1 MKAFESDFL
10 EKTDVKNIIEYIKTN
25 GLENISS
32 YDVNNITDD
41 NTKEFFDGMLEFVTD
56 YTKKE
61 NAENYSRST
70 TAHFKKRYDTFLMYY
85 DVLLK
90 NDLVN
95 DELKKLKEYYDRIML
110 NKISK
115 LISEIQSLPED
126 KLFEKQAKLDALE
139 RIFDTLKLSTEV
151 VTLSEK
157 HQPLFTTSK
166 AEFEKLKTGA
176 IKQKETDEIILESE
190 SVTLETIEDSKKEES
205 ENIEPVIE
213 TSLEEKETI
222 AETTPEKKSK
232 LDVRL
237 ESLKLELVPEEE
249 LQRLKQE
256 TEVLFESINKASK
269 DGSSPQVIN
278 ELYSKYKEA
287 KADLEFAI
295 ENNEKVNKK
304 IARLEGAKKL
314 ASIPRKEFHK
324 LKTTAKVKAAAAKK
338 QIHDKVDPIYEQASA
353 KVSDIKGKIE
363 DKAVTAVEHAIGNA
377 INAKQFV
384 SNKATDAKDFVSNK
398 ASDAKDFVTNKV
410 ETVTNFVSE
419 KTDELADKV
428 VTGYN
433 NTEMELQRKVNE
445 YGAEVKSQEQISSEA
460 ISEAL
465 AHMGNDVSIA
475 EVDAVI
481 TKINKEA
488 AKDSMKAQIKV
499 TLFGALQKL
508 HSIPK
513 ALADSIKQKSITMNE
528 EQLSAGRTI

>member
-1 MKAFESDFL
+1 MKRFDKDFL
-10 EKTDVKNIIEYIKTN
+10 EKTDVKNIIEYIKAN

-32 YDVNNITDD
+32 YDVSSITDD
-41 NTKEFFDGMLEFVTD
+41 TTREFFDSMLEFVTD

-61 NAENYSRST
+61 NAENYSRGT
-70 TAHFKKRYDTFLMYY
+70 TEHFKSRYDKFLMCY

-90 NDLVN
+90 NDLVT
-95 DELKKLKEYYDRIML
+95 DELKKLKEYYDKIMI
-110 NKISK
+110 NKVSK

-166 AEFEKLKTGA
+166 AEFEKLKAGA
-176 IKQKETDEIILESE
+176 IKQKETDEMILESE
-190 SVTLETIEDSKKEES
+190 SVTLETIEDSKKEEP
-205 ENIEPVIE
+205 ENTEPVIE

-249 LQRLKQE
+249 IQRLKEE
-256 TEVLFESINKASK
+256 TAILFENVNKATK

-278 ELYSKYKEA
+278 ELYAKYKEA

-295 ENNEKVNKK
+295 QNNEKVNKK

-314 ASIPRKEFHK
+314 ASIPRREFNK
-324 LKTTAKVKAAAAKK
+324 LKTKAKLKASETKK
-338 QIHDKVDPIYEQASA
+338 QIHDKVDPIYEQVSS
-353 KVSDIKGKIE
+353 KVSDIKGHIE
-363 DKAVTAVEHAIGNA
+363 DKAVTAVEHAIGSA

-384 SNKATDAKDFVSNK
+384 STKATDAKEFVEG
-398 ASDAKDFVTNKV
+398 KV
-410 ETVTNFVSE
+410 ETAVNFVSE
-419 KTDELADKV
+419 KKDDIANKI

-433 NTEMELQRKVNE
+433 NAGIELQNKVDTYSAN
-445 YGAEVKSQEQISSEA
+445 VKSQEEISSDA
-460 ISEAL
+460 ISEAFSN
-465 AHMGNDVSIA
+465 MGNETSISQI
-475 EVDAVI
+475 ESVVDKI
-481 TKINKEA
+481 TKEA
-488 AKDSMKAQIKV
+488 EKDSRKAERKV
-499 TLFGALQKL
+499 ALFGALQKL

-513 ALADSIKQKSITMNE
+513 TLKDTIKSRANAMS
-528 EQLSAGRTI
+528 EQEMSTGRTM

>member
-1 MKAFESDFL
+1 MKVFESDFL

-32 YDVNNITDD
+32 YDVNNIADESS
-41 NTKEFFDGMLEFVTD
+41 KEFFDGMLEFVTD

-70 TAHFKKRYDTFLMYY
+70 TANFKKRYDTFLMYY

-115 LISEIQSLPED
+115 LIEEIKSLSDAQSL
-126 KLFEKQAKLDALE
+126 EKQTKLEAIE
-139 RIFDTLKLSTEV
+139 RIMETINLSTKV
-151 VTLSEK
+151 VSLSEK
-157 HQPLFTTSK
+157 NDPLFKVSK
-166 AEFEKLKTGA
+166 DEFLKLKESAVKKQEKDDKVLEEQSVMIEQGA
-176 IKQKETDEIILESE
+176 EKQEEKMSDSSESFDEIE
-190 SVTLETIEDSKKEES
+190 SVTVSTETITPINPIKK
-205 ENIEPVIE
+205 
-213 TSLEEKETI
+213 TKFD
-222 AETTPEKKSK
+222 KKM
-232 LDVRL
+232 DI
-237 ESLKLELVPEEE
+237 LKGEIVPDEE

-324 LKTTAKVKAAAAKK
+324 LKTNMKVKAAAVKR
-338 QIHDKVDPIYEQASA
+338 QIHDKVDPIYEQAST
-353 KVSDIKGKIE
+353 KVSDIKNQIE
-363 DKAVTAVEHAIGNA
+363 DKTVTAVEHAIGNA

-398 ASDAKDFVTNKV
+398 V
-410 ETVTNFVSE
+410 ETVASFVSE

-475 EVDAVI
+475 EVDDVI

-513 ALADSIKQKSITMNE
+513 SLADSIKKKSITINE
-528 EQLSAGRTI
+528 EQLSTGRTM

>member
-1 MKAFESDFL
+1 MKVFESDFL

-25 GLENISS
+25 GLENINS

-70 TAHFKKRYDTFLMYY
+70 TAHFKKRYDTFLKYY

-110 NKISK
+110 NKINK
-115 LISEIQSLPED
+115 LIQEIKALSDAQS
-126 KLFEKQAKLDALE
+126 FEKQTKLEAIE
-139 RIFDTLKLSTEV
+139 RIMETINLSTKV
-151 VTLSEK
+151 VSLSEK
-157 HQPLFTTSK
+157 NNPLFKISK
-166 AEFEKLKTGA
+166 DEFLKLKESA
-176 IKQKETDEIILESE
+176 VKKQEEDDKVLEEQSVKLEQDTEVKEEKISGSSE
-190 SVTLETIEDSKKEES
+190 SSDE
-205 ENIEPVIE
+205 IEPVKVSADI
-213 TSLEEKETI
+213 I
-222 AETTPEKKSK
+222 APISPVKKSK
-232 LDVRL
+232 FDKKMDI
-237 ESLKLELVPEEE
+237 LKGEIVPEEE

-278 ELYSKYKEA
+278 ELYSKYKES

-324 LKTTAKVKAAAAKK
+324 LKTNAKVKAAAAKK

-353 KVSDIKGKIE
+353 KVSDIKGRIE

-377 INAKQFV
+377 INAKQ
-384 SNKATDAKDFVSNK
+384 FVSNK

-433 NTEMELQRKVNE
+433 NAGIELQRKVNE
-445 YGAEVKSQEQISSEA
+445 YGAEVKSKEQISSEA

-465 AHMGNDVSIA
+465 AHMGNDASIT
-475 EVDAVI
+475 EVDDAI
-481 TKINKEA
+481 SKINKEA
-488 AKDSMKAQIKV
+488 SKDSMKAQIKV

-513 ALADSIKQKSITMNE
+513 SLADSIKQKSITMNE
-528 EQLSAGRTI
+528 EQLSKGRTM

>member
-70 TAHFKKRYDTFLMYY
+70 TANFKKRYDTFLMYY

-115 LISEIQSLPED
+115 LIEEIKSLSDAQSL
-126 KLFEKQAKLDALE
+126 EKQTKLEAIE
-139 RIFDTLKLSTEV
+139 RIMETINLSTKV
-151 VTLSEK
+151 VSLSEK
-157 HQPLFTTSK
+157 NDPLFKVSK
-166 AEFEKLKTGA
+166 DEFLKLKESAVKKQEEDDKVLEEQSVMIEQGA
-176 IKQKETDEIILESE
+176 EKQEEKMSDSSESFDEIE
-190 SVTLETIEDSKKEES
+190 SVTVSSETITPIS
-205 ENIEPVIE
+205 PV
-213 TSLEEKETI
+213 
-222 AETTPEKKSK
+222 KKSK
-232 LDVRL
+232 FDKKMDI
-237 ESLKLELVPEEE
+237 LKGEIVPEEE

-295 ENNEKVNKK
+295 GNNEKVNKK

-324 LKTTAKVKAAAAKK
+324 LKTNTKVKAAALKR

-353 KVSDIKGKIE
+353 KVSDIKGHIE
-363 DKAVTAVEHAIGNA
+363 DKAVTAVEHAIGSA

-398 ASDAKDFVTNKV
+398 V
-410 ETVTNFVSE
+410 ETVASFVSE